1 MKRHFLTLVC
11 IILVTAVAAAI
22 SLPPSLPINTTLFG
36 RQIDLKLGTPVVDFT
51 LFGRRFYR
59 TFELKQGLDI
69 QGGMQVVLTADM
81 SQIAEEDRASALES
95 ARQVILRRVDMFGIN
110 EPVVQTSINGDQYR
124 LLVELA
130 GVSDPNQALQLLGTT
145 AELSFQLYTPPT
157 PEQLTASGGAQVTAA
172 SFVETGLT
180 GAQLKKSAV
189 QFDPTTGEP
198 VISLLFDDEGT
209 RLFADLTT
217 EHVGKQLAIF
227 IDQFPVTAPVIE
239 TPITTGQ
246 AMISGDFDLES
257 AKQLAIQLN
266 AGALPVPI
274 KIEEQRTIGASL
286 GLASV
291 AASMKAGLVG
301 ISLVML
307 FMILYYRLQ
316 GVLASLALVVYAV
329 LTVAAYKLIGITLTL
344 PGIAGLLLSI
354 GMAVDANILIFERM
368 KEELRLGK
376 PFDRAME
383 LGFGRAWDS
392 IKDANLATIATA
404 LVLINPLDFTFLNTS
419 GLVRGFGLTLLIGVV
434 ISLFTGVVVTRT
446 FLRLFLTAGTAGV
459 NASHS
464 KQRGAK

>member
-1 MKRHFLTLVC
+1 MKKQ
-11 IILVTAVAAAI
+11 LVTLLCIVVLTVVAAAI
-22 SLPPSLPINTTLFG
+22 SLPAKLPISFNAFGKDVAFEIGTPVIDVTLFG
-36 RQIDLKLGTPVVDFT
+36 TRYQ
-51 LFGRRFYR
+51 R
-59 TFELKQGLDI
+59 TFDLKQGLDI
-69 QGGMQVVLTADM
+69 QGGMQVVLSADM
-81 SQIAEEDRASALES
+81 TNIAAEDRKAALES
-95 ARQVILRRVDMFGIN
+95 AQQVMLRRVDMFGIN
-110 EPVVQTSINGDQYR
+110 EPLVQTSINGDSYR

-130 GVSDPNQALQLLGTT
+130 GVRDPNQALQLLGTT

-157 PEQLTASGGAQVTAA
+157 EEQMMASDSAA
-172 SFVETGLT
+172 IAMNSFKETGLT
-180 GAQLKKSAV
+180 GAQLKRSSV

-198 VISLLFDDEGT
+198 VISLVFDDEGT
-209 RLFADLTT
+209 KKFAELTT
-217 EHVGKQLAIF
+217 DHVGERLAIF
-227 IDQFPVTAPVIE
+227 IDQYPVTAPIIE

-246 AMISGDFDLES
+246 AQISGGFDLET

-286 GLASV
+286 GMSSV
-291 AASMKAGLVG
+291 QASMKAGLVG
-301 ISLVML
+301 IGLVML
-307 FMILYYRLQ
+307 FMTLYYRLQ
-316 GVLASLALVVYAV
+316 GLLASLALVVYAF
-329 LTVAAYKLIGITLTL
+329 LTLATYKVMGITLTL

-376 PFDRAME
+376 PFERAME

-404 LVLINPLDFTFLNTS
+404 IILINPLDFTFLNTS

-446 FLRLFLTAGTAGV
+446 FLRLFLTS
-459 NASHS
+459 ASP
-464 KQRGAK
+464 KPTQGKK